1 MSGSFSTVDVTSGT
15 ANVMSSR
22 DFSTEHTLSAVFGI
36 TLLFCGTYLL
46 FSLSFYE
53 HQQLALKNNKVT
65 NKQKKIEPPTRL
77 LCLIAAVFALL
88 RFILDIIEIFH
99 SQISRDSCRWL
110 RQVKAILYCGAITCI
125 YLVLWLRQRHF
136 YSLPALEYLS
146 SRTIRFFSGSVVFI
160 MVAANLVTIV
170 LYVAT
175 RGYES
180 TNRGCTVAWSTVWTK
195 LLGLLLF
202 LFTASFQIILVGLF
216 IYPLYNRRKSSNLPK
231 NEKETQ
237 QIKRVS
243 IAAVVA
249 VVITAIVSLLS
260 VTALSGN
267 YGALRQTIY
276 SIDTFISLLCIIFSF
291 KDWRARLFV
300 CLATETTV
308 VGTAKRKSKKQ
319 VTVSTNSNVGA
330 TPQCITNSV
339 WNEELSF
346 NFGSTAKQPGGK
358 NQFF

>member
-22 DFSTEHTLSAVFGI
+22 DFSTEHTLSTVFGI
-36 TLLFCGTYLL
+36 TLLFFGTYLL

-53 HQQLALKNNKVT
+53 YQQLAFKNNKVT
-65 NKQKKIEPPTRL
+65 NKQKKIEPRTWRL

-88 RFILDIIEIFH
+88 RFIVDIIEVFQT
-99 SQISRDSCRWL
+99 QITSDPCRWL
-110 RQVKAILYCGAITCI
+110 RQVKAILSCGAITCI

-136 YSLPALEYLS
+136 YSLPALEHLS
-146 SRTIRFFSGSVVFI
+146 SRTIRFFSGSVIFI

-180 TNRGCTVAWSTVWTK
+180 TDRGCTVAWSTVWTK
-195 LLGLLLF
+195 LPGLLLF
-202 LFTASFQIILVGLF
+202 LFTASFQTILVGLF
-216 IYPLYNRRKSSNLPK
+216 INLLYNHRKSSKLPE

-237 QIKRVS
+237 LIKRVS

-249 VVITAIVSLLS
+249 VVTTAIVSLLS

-267 YGALRQTIY
+267 YGALRQTVY
-276 SIDTFISLLCIIFSF
+276 SIDIFISLLCVIFSF

-300 CLATETTV
+300 CLATEKTV
-308 VGTAKRKSKKQ
+308 AETVKRKIKKQ
-319 VTVSTNSNVGA
+319 VTVSTNVNVSV
-330 TPQCITNSV
+330 TPQFTTNS
-339 WNEELSF
+339 
-346 NFGSTAKQPGGK
+346 A
-358 NQFF
+358 

>member
-15 ANVMSSR
+15 ANVVSSR
-22 DFSTEHTLSAVFGI
+22 DFSIEYTLSAVVGI

-53 HQQLALKNNKVT
+53 YQQLAFKN
-65 NKQKKIEPPTRL
+65 NKQKKIEPRTWRL
-77 LCLIAAVFALL
+77 LCLIATEFALL
-88 RFILDIIEIFH
+88 RFILDITEIFQT
-99 SQISRDSCRWL
+99 QISSDPCRWL

-136 YSLPALEYLS
+136 YSLPALEHQS
-146 SRTIRFFSGSVVFI
+146 SRTIRFFSGSVIFI

-195 LLGLLLF
+195 SPGLLLF
-202 LFTASFQIILVGLF
+202 LFTASFQTILVGLF

-243 IAAVVA
+243 VAAVVA
-249 VVITAIVSLLS
+249 VVTTAIVSLLS

-267 YGALRQTIY
+267 
-276 SIDTFISLLCIIFSF
+276 
-291 KDWRARLFV
+291 
-300 CLATETTV
+300 
-308 VGTAKRKSKKQ
+308 
-319 VTVSTNSNVGA
+319 
-330 TPQCITNSV
+330 
-339 WNEELSF
+339 
-346 NFGSTAKQPGGK
+346 
-358 NQFF
+358 